1 MVFNDLPYNNPLQ
14 AGFVLQF
21 GCEFTIL
28 FSGNLFLKAFF
39 LILPPFNFVNSITTC
54 IFESGFTVFVV
65 PWK

>member
-54 IFESGFTVFVV
+54 IFE
-65 PWK
+65 